1 MPWANISGLDIQVKD
16 NFIVI
21 NQALCW
27 STLEKKKFLGE
38 TSIFWNSNKFFI
50 KKKESMLWSN
60 QFRNQ
65 GLDKVK

>member
-1 MPWANISGLDIQVKD
+1 MSWTNNSGFDIQIKD

-27 STLEKKKFLGE
+27 STPEKMFLGE

-65 GLDKVK
+65 GVNKVK